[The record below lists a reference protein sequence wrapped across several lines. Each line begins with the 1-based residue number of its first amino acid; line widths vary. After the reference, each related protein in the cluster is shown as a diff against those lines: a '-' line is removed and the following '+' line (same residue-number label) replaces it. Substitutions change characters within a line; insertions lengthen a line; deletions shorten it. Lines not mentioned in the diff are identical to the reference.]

1 MPRPSRG
8 ILPPEIYRL
17 YRVFEIISNNVHLPY
32 RSKDVRE
39 FLSAS
44 NSRNQAVNRA
54 LILANTSTNSLTS
67 SGILRGNSK
76 LMELNRANASRKLIE
91 PRRVDLCDIINDN
104 IQRIFQ
110 GGLDLGKLEN
120 YNTNELFNDKNSD
133 GYYPFISLDPKT
145 KNKSSFQAK
154 ISRTLISHYKPPL
167 TAAPSGN
174 SKFFSNSFKWFQN
187 TLKYAPIIFFLKQE
201 HRLFSSS
208 MINQI
213 NKPLSDLTHAI
224 TQLSQALVTEDNF
237 NSNDD
242 ILRRNYHLSD
252 LADFDI
258 FNAAVKSG
266 EADID
271 AVDWRRINTIEDKLC
286 SRLQQAQKLQVLD
299 KQNHVID
306 NYNNMIRNYP
316 LRNISKQLYD
326 SEDIKDIFPF
336 DLTFSTFN
344 LLTIEDRI
352 IKHSHQPLLDILHKF
367 RNDFEIVAVRLS
379 TEDEHIYN
387 FVQHGLQQPEKREQ
401 TYETMLESLKTSN
414 SKKENIDNEL
424 RALGQWG
431 LTNVEEGCHNNCI
444 YLFPQ

>member
-1 MPRPSRG
+1 
-8 ILPPEIYRL
+8 
-17 YRVFEIISNNVHLPY
+17 
-32 RSKDVRE
+32 
-39 FLSAS
+39 
-44 NSRNQAVNRA
+44 
-54 LILANTSTNSLTS
+54 
-67 SGILRGNSK
+67 
-76 LMELNRANASRKLIE
+76 MELNRSNVNSKLIVS
-91 PRRVDLCDIINDN
+91 RRVDLSDIINDN

-120 YNTNELFNDKNSD
+120 YKTSELFNNSNSE
-133 GYYPFISLDPKT
+133 GYYPFISLEPKT
-145 KNKSSFQAK
+145 KNKSRFQAN

-167 TAAPSGN
+167 TAAPSRN
-174 SKFFSNSFKWFQN
+174 NKFFSNSFKWFQN

-224 TQLSQALVTEDNF
+224 TQLSQSFVTEENF
-237 NSNDD
+237 SSNED

-252 LADFDI
+252 LADFDV

-266 EADID
+266 EAALDT
-271 AVDWRRINTIEDKLC
+271 VDWRRINAIEDKLC
-286 SRLQQAQKLQVLD
+286 SHLQQAQKLQILD
-299 KQNHVID
+299 KHNHVVD
-306 NYNNMIRNYP
+306 NYRSMLRNYSLP
-316 LRNISKQLYD
+316 IINRLLYD
-326 SEDIKDIFPF
+326 SEDVKDIFPY

-352 IKHSHQPLLDILHKF
+352 IKHSHQPLLDILHRF

-387 FVQHGLQQPEKREQ
+387 FVQHGLKQPEKREQ
-401 TYETMLESLKTSN
+401 TYETMLESLKLSN
-414 SKKENIDNEL
+414 NKKENIDSEL